1 MIDFKKQNTIEIQ
14 DDEDLEKPIKYSTT
28 KAYNMRADEYRL
40 GHFEDIPWY
49 QSHCIFLSI
58 TVFLIYFCIL
68 REENDIDLLFDYNLE
83 DTLKHA
89 EGQKSTQ
96 SNMSK

>member
-1 MIDFKKQNTIEIQ
+1 MIDSKTQNITEIE

-28 KAYNMRADEYRL
+28 KAYNMRSDEYRL
-40 GHFEDIPWY
+40 GDLDDSPWY
-49 QSHCIFLSI
+49 QSHCVFLSI

-68 REENDIDLLFDYNLE
+68 REENDIDLLLDYNLE

-89 EGQKSTQ
+89 EKEKLAKRGI
-96 SNMSK
+96 SK